1 MLLTAAAILLQLG
14 PVALASDADLLREAR
29 RAQNRFE
36 LFRRTHL
43 PWQRSNASLSRCDT
57 RVGRY
62 CYWYDTTITDVVP
75 EPKSIGEAR
84 GKLLGLLDSASAR
97 NGADQWVAGQ
107 RIRYLIEAD
116 RLAEAFAAARS
127 CTAERSWCLAL
138 EGLALHVAERY
149 AESDSVYDVAIG
161 AMGPA
166 QLCEWFDLSLILD
179 GPVERQ
185 LSRASCETRRA
196 LANRLWTLAQPLWS
210 IAGNDLRTE
219 YFARRTMASI
229 LARSDNAHGI
239 AWSGDSRELLLR
251 YGWAEWFT
259 RSLDDYAGSLS
270 ASPKVTGHDREPSY
284 QFLPDIS
291 SLEGIPRISA
301 ASWKLRDPFALT
313 RYAPRH
319 LKRMVDLRHQLS
331 RFPRGDSML
340 VAASYRIADTALARD
355 SLIPRMAVLHNGR
368 IVIVEGDS
376 QRVLMMV
383 PRDTVI
389 ASVEVRGAR
398 SKHVARTRLT
408 VEPLPR
414 VGAWQLSDLLLF
426 DASRARVPASVD
438 SVVSGALDPS
448 FRNVTPLGVYWEI
461 AGLADDPVPV
471 SLSLTV
477 TPVRVSVGRR
487 LATRLKLAPQLAPV
501 RLHWPSTVRRGH
513 VGEHVVLRLP
523 RSARG
528 QYRVLLTLDVPGVGT
543 LSSQRDI
550 ELLP

>member
-1 MLLTAAAILLQLG
+1 MQLG
-14 PVALASDADLLREAR
+14 PVALASDGDLLREAR

-43 PWQRSNASLSRCDT
+43 PWKRSNVSLSRCDT

-84 GKLLGLLDSASAR
+84 GKLLGLLDSATAR
-97 NGADQWVAGQ
+97 NSADEWVVGQ
-107 RIRYLIEAD
+107 RVRYLIEAD
-116 RLAEAFAAARS
+116 RLADALAAARS
-127 CTAERSWCLAL
+127 CAAERSWCLAL

-149 AESDSVYDVAIG
+149 AESDSVYDAALG
-161 AMGPA
+161 AMTA
-166 QLCEWFDLSLILD
+166 TQRCEWYDLSLILD
-179 GPVERQ
+179 GPVGRE
-185 LSRASCETRRA
+185 LSRASCERRPA

-219 YFARRTMASI
+219 HFARRTMASM

-239 AWSGDSRELLLR
+239 AWGGDSRELLLR

-270 ASPKVTGHDREPSY
+270 ASPSVTGHDREPSY
-284 QFLPDIS
+284 QFLPEIS
-291 SLEGIPRISA
+291 SLEGTPRIGA
-301 ASWKLRDPFALT
+301 ASWRLRDPFART
-313 RYAPRH
+313 RYAPRY

-340 VAASYRIADTALARD
+340 VAASFSTADTALARD
-355 SLIPRMAVLHNGR
+355 SLLARMAVLHNGR
-368 IVIVEGDS
+368 KVIVDGDS

-389 ASVEVRGAR
+389 ASVEIRGAR
-398 SKHVARTRLT
+398 SKRAARTRLT
-408 VEPLPR
+408 VDPLPQ
-414 VGAWQLSDLLLF
+414 VGTWQLSDLLLF
-426 DASRARVPASVD
+426 DASRVREPASVD
-438 SVVSGALDPS
+438 SVVPAALNS
-448 FRNVTPLGVYWEI
+448 RFRNATPLGVYWEI

-477 TPVRVSVGRR
+477 TPVRVSAARR
-487 LATRLKLAPQLAPV
+487 LATRLKLAPEIAPV
-501 RLHWPSTVRRGH
+501 RLHWPGTVHREQ
-513 VGEHVVLRLP
+513 VAEHVVLRLP
-523 RSARG
+523 ASARG
-528 QYRVLLTLDVPGVGT
+528 QYRVLLTMDVPGIGS